1 MHCVLFIRLVWTYFI
16 VYIIYS
22 CFENKFT
29 TIYVR
34 KSPHTSFYFKRYK
47 QMKIYVSEFA
57 HLRFKKKIIIKE
69 MMFWCYR
76 VCIYFCTLVKFYF
89 TQLACALCL
98 STFMAS
104 DAFMRSTYYV
114 NKKINKR
121 PSWISVTIY
130 WLWYIK
136 LFLQLFILNTN

>member
-1 MHCVLFIRLVWTYFI
+1 
-16 VYIIYS
+16 
-22 CFENKFT
+22 
-29 TIYVR
+29 
-34 KSPHTSFYFKRYK
+34 
-47 QMKIYVSEFA
+47 MKIYLSEFA
-57 HLRFKKKIIIKE
+57 NLRLKEIIIKE
-69 MMFWCYR
+69 MMFWCYS
-76 VCIYFCTLVKFYF
+76 VSVKFYF